1 MYINN
6 EIILT
11 LLRYFLSWSM
21 ELNNEKNNKKEVT
34 HYKLSIST
42 LAISAFGRY
51 FSFWKLFYFFTRRNV
66 RRFHWYLRRYDTKK
80 IADESFLKFSELFI
94 IGKFVKIRFKNRRS
108 PCYFL
113 SSRDQKIKNIA
124 NIDQKRLFL
133 FLFLGLFVMAFL
145 VQKLI
150 YMKALWFN
158 FVFRS
163 FFEADHLLSN
173 YFRSLS
179 EKITILI
186 DINH

>member
-1 MYINN
+1 M
-6 EIILT
+6 
-11 LLRYFLSWSM
+11 
-21 ELNNEKNNKKEVT
+21 
-34 HYKLSIST
+34 
-42 LAISAFGRY
+42 G
-51 FSFWKLFYFFTRRNV
+51 
-66 RRFHWYLRRYDTKK
+66 
-80 IADESFLKFSELFI
+80 
-94 IGKFVKIRFKNRRS
+94 S

-113 SSRDQKIKNIA
+113 SSRDQKIKNIT

-150 YMKALWFN
+150 YMLALWFN

>member
-1 MYINN
+1 M
-6 EIILT
+6 
-11 LLRYFLSWSM
+11 W
-21 ELNNEKNNKKEVT
+21 
-34 HYKLSIST
+34 IST

-51 FSFWKLFYFFTRRNV
+51 YSFWKLFYFFTRRNV
-66 RRFHWYLRRYDTKK
+66 RRRCFHWYLRRYDTKK
-80 IADESFLKFSELFI
+80 IADEICLKFSELFI
-94 IGKFVKIRFKNRRS
+94 IGKYAKVRFKNRGS

-113 SSRDQKIKNIA
+113 SSRDQKIKNIT

-150 YMKALWFN
+150 YMLALWFN